1 MGHGKKINIRE
12 NSRPRT
18 AQTFP
23 RPPGKLAALF
33 MKDLAS
39 FHTRRREEEHAILL
53 PRQCP
58 GGACGGV
65 RAVKEPEAPPDTC
78 EQLN

>member
-1 MGHGKKINIRE
+1 
-12 NSRPRT
+12 
-18 AQTFP
+18 
-23 RPPGKLAALF
+23 